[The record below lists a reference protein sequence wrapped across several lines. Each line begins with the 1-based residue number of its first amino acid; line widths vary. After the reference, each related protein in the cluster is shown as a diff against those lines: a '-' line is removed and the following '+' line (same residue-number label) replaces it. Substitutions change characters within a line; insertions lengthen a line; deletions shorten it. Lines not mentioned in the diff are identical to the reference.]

1 MKTSPKPVKEK
12 KLAADSAEYLM
23 PLSTAEATVIY
34 ARSGFDLDLHP
45 ATIIR
50 RVHQRATA
58 CFQQI
63 MADDNLSPTQ
73 FAALATILKHGAV
86 SQNHLGRLTSMD
98 PSTISIVVRKLLKE
112 QLIERTASQSD
123 LRLSIIVLTETG
135 TRYTLE
141 RLKRSK
147 EVGEILLAP
156 LNPQEQ
162 TTLLNLLQ
170 KLYDDNH
177 GSNSGKA

>member
-1 MKTSPKPVKEK
+1 MKTPPNLVKDK
-12 KLAADSAEYLM
+12 KNTPNSGDSST

-112 QLIERTASQSD
+112 RLIERSASQSD

-147 EVGEILLAP
+147 EVGDILLAA
-156 LNPQEQ
+156 LTPQER
-162 TTLLNLLQ
+162 TALLSLLK
-170 KLYDDNH
+170 KLYDDN
-177 GSNSGKA
+177 GSSAAKS

>member
-1 MKTSPKPVKEK
+1 MKTSPKPVKDK
-12 KLAADSAEYLM
+12 KDISDSGDDPT

-63 MADDNLSPTQ
+63 LADDNLSPTQ

-98 PSTISIVVRKLLKE
+98 PSTISIVVRKLLKVG
-112 QLIERTASQSD
+112 LIERTVSQTD

-147 EVGEILLAP
+147 EVGEVLLAA

-162 TTLLNLLQ
+162 ATLLTLLQ
-170 KLYDDNH
+170 KLYDDN
-177 GSNSGKA
+177 GSNTTKA

>member
-1 MKTSPKPVKEK
+1 MKTLSKPDKEK
-12 KLAADSAEYLM
+12 KTRSATTEEVA
-23 PLSTAEATVIY
+23 PISAAEATVMY

-50 RVHQRATA
+50 RVHQRATS

-63 MADDNLSPTQ
+63 MADDSLSPTQ

-112 QLIERTASQSD
+112 KLIKRTASQTD

-135 TRYTLE
+135 THYTLE

-147 EVGEILLAP
+147 EVGEILLEP
-156 LNPQEQ
+156 LTKQEQ
-162 TTLLNLLQ
+162 ATLMELLQ
-170 KLYDDNH
+170 KLYD
-177 GSNSGKA
+177 GSQG